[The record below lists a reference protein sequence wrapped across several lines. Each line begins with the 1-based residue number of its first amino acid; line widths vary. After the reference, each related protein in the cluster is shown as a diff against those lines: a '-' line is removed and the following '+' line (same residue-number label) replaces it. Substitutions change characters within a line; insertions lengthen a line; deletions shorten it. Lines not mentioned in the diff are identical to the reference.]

1 MSFKVFLR
9 IFEFKSTRNFIRH
22 HIKVF
27 RATRRNIVPKL
38 GCVFSFAKHHFDF
51 LIFFAD
57 YACDFCHNFFDILNF
72 TLKTKLL
79 WTLVTGWSLEPVQAL
94 TIISNHQ
101 TPHIGKG
108 TTIFCRDRTISSTTL
123 RQLEPS
129 TSKYRHVMLWIRRLI
144 TQQRFEAVKMEA
156 TRSGRIELSVIFHH
170 PVILVTVSAFIPA
183 PYPDHDFSGLS
194 KTWAFRSWYPS
205 RRRDLSQF
213 GPTLKPRVS
222 STFSSPSFASETT
235 NSLSAKRRQRRTLN
249 WRYRSMLTI
258 NLLIMETGACSALDS
273 ISTNVPPGPNL
284 ILNKI
289 PVHFVIPM
297 ITAPVLASASDEV
310 LPIFALENVSHL
322 TFQPVTIIDNHIFYL
337 DNFHIQTTTYD
348 HGSDFSNIRTPQNEL
363 KSKIDLFRLS
373 RCGST
378 SNLEVPDNLE
388 ILLLSQ
394 SLIGETGSFS

>member
-1 MSFKVFLR
+1 
-9 IFEFKSTRNFIRH
+9 
-22 HIKVF
+22 
-27 RATRRNIVPKL
+27 
-38 GCVFSFAKHHFDF
+38 
-51 LIFFAD
+51 
-57 YACDFCHNFFDILNF
+57 
-72 TLKTKLL
+72 
-79 WTLVTGWSLEPVQAL
+79 
-94 TIISNHQ
+94 
-101 TPHIGKG
+101 
-108 TTIFCRDRTISSTTL
+108 
-123 RQLEPS
+123 
-129 TSKYRHVMLWIRRLI
+129 
-144 TQQRFEAVKMEA
+144 
-156 TRSGRIELSVIFHH
+156 
-170 PVILVTVSAFIPA
+170 
-183 PYPDHDFSGLS
+183 
-194 KTWAFRSWYPS
+194 
-205 RRRDLSQF
+205 
-213 GPTLKPRVS
+213 
-222 STFSSPSFASETT
+222 
-235 NSLSAKRRQRRTLN
+235 
-249 WRYRSMLTI
+249 MLTI

-388 ILLLSQ
+388 ILLLLQ